1 MANLLYDIDTTESDR
16 KLLSKSFRNNKDFIK
31 KMKLE
36 KKYLDVELF
45 NVVNEVLKNCK

>member
-1 MANLLYDIDTTESDR
+1 MANLLYGINTTEHDR

-45 NVVNEVLKNCK
+45 NVVDEVLKNCK